1 MMKIKTIS
9 LRELLSMRE
18 KARNGRKTPFT
29 ITEINDESDRRHQSN
44 LTFQDRLA
52 RYTHQINL

>member
-1 MMKIKTIS
+1 MKIETVS

-18 KARNGRKTPFT
+18 TARKGRKTPFT
-29 ITEINDESDRRHQSN
+29 IAEINAESDRRHQSN